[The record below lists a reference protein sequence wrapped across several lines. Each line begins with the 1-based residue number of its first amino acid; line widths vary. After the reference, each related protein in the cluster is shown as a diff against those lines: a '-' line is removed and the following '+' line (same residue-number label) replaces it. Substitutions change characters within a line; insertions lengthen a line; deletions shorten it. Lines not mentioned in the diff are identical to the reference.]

1 MDNDKN
7 INNES
12 DDLFTELAQQDIS
25 DIILVRTDID
35 MESSNATDDIKE
47 NEQIISKDFNNN
59 NVDETTKEQTDKNFE
74 NIEVD
79 TTTEYI
85 QEKNINIWAICSLV
99 FGIASLIFW
108 LLPYIGF
115 ATSII
120 GILLSAISK
129 KYSNTSMSTISI
141 IMCIVG
147 IFISLL
153 YSIFKV
159 VIFII

>member
-74 NIEVD
+74 NIEDD

-85 QEKNINIWAICSLV
+85 QEKNIRKENIY
-99 FGIASLIFW
+99 GE
-108 LLPYIGF
+108 
-115 ATSII
+115 
-120 GILLSAISK
+120 
-129 KYSNTSMSTISI
+129 
-141 IMCIVG
+141 
-147 IFISLL
+147 
-153 YSIFKV
+153 
-159 VIFII
+159 